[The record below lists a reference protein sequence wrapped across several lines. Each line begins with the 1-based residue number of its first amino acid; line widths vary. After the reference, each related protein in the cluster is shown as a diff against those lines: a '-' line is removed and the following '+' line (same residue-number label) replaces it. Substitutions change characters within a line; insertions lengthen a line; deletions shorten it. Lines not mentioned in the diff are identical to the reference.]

1 MFRRDWQ
8 PASHPRAAIVLVH
21 GFGEHSGRYQN
32 VGMAL
37 SATGYAVHAY
47 DLRGH
52 GQSPGK
58 RGHIDGWK
66 DYREDLAEMVRTVRD
81 RHPGL
86 PLFLYGHSMGAL
98 VAAEFTLS
106 TPGAVDGLI
115 LSATPLLPVDVASPV
130 KVAVAR
136 ALSRVLPR
144 FSLKLGLDAAHLS
157 RDPAVVRAYQLD
169 PLVHG
174 AATARWGSETLRIT
188 GWIRD
193 HVSEISAP
201 VLIIHGAADRIASAA
216 GSQALHEAV
225 ANSDKRLIVY
235 PESFHEP
242 HNDVGHDAR
251 VRDVGNWIDAHLRP
265 DGGYTRA

>member
-1 MFRRDWQ
+1 
-8 PASHPRAAIVLVH
+8 
-21 GFGEHSGRYQN
+21 
-32 VGMAL
+32 MAL

-66 DYREDLAEMVRTVRD
+66 DYREDLAEMVRTVR
-81 RHPGL
+81 
-86 PLFLYGHSMGAL
+86 
-98 VAAEFTLS
+98 
-106 TPGAVDGLI
+106 I

-251 VRDVGNWIDAHLRP
+251 VRDVGNWIDAHLQP